1 MKDFLKEQFHFS
13 INEIATTGLLVALEV
28 VLNRFA
34 SINLWNLKI
43 GLAFIPIMVA
53 GMLLGPIKAG
63 VVGVVSDLIGAI
75 LFPSGAFFPGFT
87 VSAFVRGC
95 IYGAFLYKNQ
105 GIIYIAMASF
115 LNQFILGLFV
125 TSYWLHILYA
135 SPYLPLV
142 YSRLVQVIPLF
153 FVELVV
159 GVTLSK
165 AVISRLVPYVNN
177 NKQKA

>member
-1 MKDFLKEQFHFS
+1 MKNFWKDQFHFS
-13 INEIATTGLLVALEV
+13 INEIAATGFLVALEV

-53 GMLLGPIKAG
+53 GMLLGPVKAG

-87 VSAFVRGC
+87 LSAFIRGFL
-95 IYGAFLYKNQ
+95 YGACLYKNQ
-105 GIIYIAMASF
+105 KIINLIIASF
-115 LNQFILGLFV
+115 INQFGISLFI
-125 TSYWLHILYA
+125 TSFWLHILYA
-135 SPYLPLV
+135 SPYWPLV

-159 GVTLSK
+159 GITIANTLVSK
-165 AVISRLVPYVNN
+165 IKPYIKSRLV
-177 NKQKA
+177 